1 MQWLEGPIVNQ
12 EVPNS
17 SIGVAVIYVPVCL
30 CNAFLDLPTLS
41 MMTDILSF
49 MSYCRLALPTLEG
62 YQLLVY
68 IICCALELFLIQEKL
83 VRLKLI
89 KDWILKN
96 QLSTR

>member
-17 SIGVAVIYVPVCL
+17 SIGGGVAVIYGPVCL

-62 YQLLVY
+62 YQLLV
-68 IICCALELFLIQEKL
+68 
-83 VRLKLI
+83 
-89 KDWILKN
+89 
-96 QLSTR
+96 